1 MIRNCILTGLRRLHT
16 FERNASIKIASTP
29 ESAEPRVLT
38 VPDKVEIRH
47 VVQLVLLGSIWGSS
61 YLFIKVLVDA
71 VSPAVMVSVRFGLG
85 ALALGTVLSVRG
97 GRLPAPGRIWFHLA
111 VMSLFVN
118 VTPFLLIAWG
128 SQTADSALAA
138 VLNGTTPL
146 FTLVFAAAIFRSE
159 SFTAARVGGVLI
171 GFTGVLTLTGGSFQ
185 DFGDTASLGE
195 LALLL
200 SSVCYGFGFAYARQ
214 FVRGDPLSNV
224 TAQLIIGTIIT
235 TPIAIATGWVRTENL
250 HAGNVAA
257 WIILGVLGTGIAYL
271 FYYSLIGQ
279 IGATRASLVTYITPV
294 VGLILGWLVLS
305 ENLGLAGIAG
315 MLLIIAGVAISYGWH
330 RRLLGR

>member
-1 MIRNCILTGLRRLHT
+1 V
-16 FERNASIKIASTP
+16 ST
-29 ESAEPRVLT
+29 SSDR
-38 VPDKVEIRH
+38 VEIRH
-47 VVQLVLLGSIWGSS
+47 VVWLLVLGAIWGSS

-71 VSPAVMVSVRFGLG
+71 VSPAVMVSVRFGMG
-85 ALALGTVLSVRG
+85 ALALGAVLAVRG
-97 GRLPAPGRIWFHLA
+97 GRLPAPGGIWFHLA
-111 VMSLFVN
+111 VMSIFVN

-146 FTLVFAAAIFRSE
+146 FALVFAAAIFRSE
-159 SFTAARVGGVLI
+159 SFTAARVGGVLL
-171 GFTGVLTLTGGSFQ
+171 GFTGVVALTGGALR
-185 DFGDTASLGE
+185 DFGSTASLGE
-195 LALLL
+195 LALLC

-214 FVRGDPLSNV
+214 YVRGDPLSNV
-224 TAQLIIGTIIT
+224 TAQLIIGAAIT
-235 TPIAIATGWVRTENL
+235 TPIAVSTGWVRTENL
-250 HAGNVAA
+250 HAGNIAA
-257 WIILGVLGTGIAYL
+257 WVILGILGTGIAYL

-315 MLLIIAGVAISYGWH
+315 MALIIAGVAISYGWH
-330 RRLLGR
+330 RRLLRNTSRLDQ

>member
-1 MIRNCILTGLRRLHT
+1 MAAG
-16 FERNASIKIASTP
+16 
-29 ESAEPRVLT
+29 
-38 VPDKVEIRH
+38 DGVEARH
-47 VVQLVLLGSIWGSS
+47 VIQLLLLGTIWGSS

-85 ALALGTVLSVRG
+85 ALALGTVLAVRG
-97 GRLPAPGRIWFHLA
+97 GRLPAFGRIWFHLA

-128 SQTADSALAA
+128 SQSAESALAA

-159 SFTAARVGGVLI
+159 AFTPARVSGVLI
-171 GFTGVLTLTGGSFQ
+171 GFAGVLALTGGSFR
-185 DFGDTASLGE
+185 DLGSVASLGE

-224 TAQLIIGTIIT
+224 TAQLIIGAAIT
-235 TPIAIATGWVRTENL
+235 TPIAVATGWVRTENL

-257 WIILGVLGTGIAYL
+257 WIILGILGTGIAYL

-294 VGLILGWLVLS
+294 VGLILGWLVLG

-315 MLLIIAGVAISYGWH
+315 MLLIITGVAISYGWH
-330 RRLLGR
+330 RRLLGRHAQQLK